1 METTDNLKKKLIEE
15 TLTILTL
22 VILVIGLIFVA
33 TAPDPST
40 LAKETAKK
48 MQHTNQNNDNLKELC
63 KKILKDEAETK
74 NTVINNG

>member
-22 VILVIGLIFVA
+22 VLLAIGLIFVA
-33 TAPDPST
+33 TAPNPST
-40 LAKETAKK
+40 LAKEITKK
-48 MQHTNQNNDNLKELC
+48 NQQSYQNNDNLKELC